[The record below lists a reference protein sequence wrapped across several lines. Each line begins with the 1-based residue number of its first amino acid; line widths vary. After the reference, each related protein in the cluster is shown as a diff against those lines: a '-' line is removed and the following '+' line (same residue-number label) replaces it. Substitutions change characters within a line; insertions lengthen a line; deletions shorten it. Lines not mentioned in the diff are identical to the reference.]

1 MEKIVNEN
9 SIVYKENNKVV
20 AEIDFPSTNENE
32 ITITHTFVDESLR
45 GQGMAKKLVLEVIA
59 IAKEKNLTLK
69 ATCSYAKKIL
79 ENNNI

>member
-1 MEKIVNEN
+1 MEKIINEN

-59 IAKEKNLTLK
+59 IAKEKSITLK
-69 ATCSYAKKIL
+69 ATCSYAKKFL

>member
-9 SIVYKENNKVV
+9 SIVYKKNNKVV

-69 ATCSYAKKIL
+69 ATCSYAKKFL

>member
-1 MEKIVNEN
+1 MKKIINEN
-9 SIVYKENNKVV
+9 NIVYMVDDKVV
-20 AEIDFPSTNENE
+20 AEIDFPLTNENE

-69 ATCSYAKKIL
+69 ATCSYAKKFL

>member
-9 SIVYKENNKVV
+9 NIIYMINDKVV

-59 IAKEKNLTLK
+59 IAKDKNLALK
-69 ATCSYAKKIL
+69 ATCSYAKKFL

>member
-1 MEKIVNEN
+1 MKKIINEN
-9 SIVYKENNKVV
+9 NIVYMVDDKVV
-20 AEIDFPSTNENE
+20 AEIDFPLTNENE

-59 IAKEKNLTLK
+59 IAKEKNLILK
-69 ATCSYAKKIL
+69 ATCSYAKKFL

>member
-69 ATCSYAKKIL
+69 ATCSYAKKFL